1 MNQSTLR
8 ALYERPGPWASVY
21 LDASHETEDASQL
34 IALRW
39 RRLNRQLE
47 EVGSD
52 AVTRSAIADEVTA
65 TAQLPPGRV
74 GLAVFAT
81 GGEVVLRRPL
91 PEPPAREEALW
102 APRPRVL
109 PMLTALA
116 TTPTADSVGWMRVTV
131 DRTGADIEMDSGRY
145 AVDGSETYP
154 IHKSGQGG
162 WSAPRYERATE
173 VAWDRNARDVATAV
187 TRMVDV
193 HNPTVVLLAGDVRA
207 RQLVHEH
214 LPERVRWRSVESSG
228 SRAPGASERRLH
240 EATESV
246 AGRLAEQ
253 ERQQVVERFHAEA
266 RRGAAVEGLRDVV
279 AAARSAAIG
288 ILLVNPEGV
297 HGSVWTDPAKPMVL
311 AEGEEELRALN
322 VSNAVREPVGEALVA
337 AAVCGDAEVSIIRD
351 GPELIDGVGALVRF
365 HS

>member
-8 ALYERPGPWASVY
+8 ALYARPGPWASVY
-21 LDASHETEDASQL
+21 LDATHETEDASQL

-39 RRLNRQLE
+39 RGLNQRLE
-47 EVGSD
+47 EAGTD
-52 AVTRSAIADEVTA
+52 AATRSAIAEEATA
-65 TAQLPPGRV
+65 TAQLPPGRF

-81 GGEVVLRRPL
+81 EGEIVLRRAL
-91 PEPPAREEALW
+91 PQPPAREEATW

-109 PMLTALA
+109 PLLTALA
-116 TTPTADSVGWMRVTV
+116 TTPTSGSVGWMRVTV

-187 TRMVDV
+187 TRMVDA
-193 HNPTVVLLAGDVRA
+193 HNPSVVILAGDVRA
-207 RQLVHEH
+207 RQLVYEH
-214 LPERVRWRSVESSG
+214 LPERVRWRSKGSSG

-246 AGRLAEQ
+246 AGQLAEQ
-253 ERQQVVERFHAEA
+253 ERQQVVERFHTEA
-266 RRGAAVEGLRDVV
+266 RRGAAVEGLADVV
-279 AAARSAAIG
+279 AAARSAALG
-288 ILLVNPEGV
+288 NLLIDPERV
-297 HGSVWTDPAKPMVL
+297 RGSIWTDPAEPLVL
-311 AEGEEELRALN
+311 ADGEEELRALN
-322 VSNAVREPVGEALVA
+322 VSGAVREPVGEALVA
-337 AAVCGDAEVSIIRD
+337 AAVCADAQITILRD
-351 GPELIDGVGALVRF
+351 GLDLVDGVGALVRF